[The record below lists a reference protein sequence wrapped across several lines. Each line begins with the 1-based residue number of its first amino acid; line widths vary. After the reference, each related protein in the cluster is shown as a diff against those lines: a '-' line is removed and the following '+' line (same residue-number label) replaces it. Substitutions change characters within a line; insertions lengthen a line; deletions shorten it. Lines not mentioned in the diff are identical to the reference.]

1 MTRLAEAMA
10 AGAERMAA
18 WADLLDAINVFPV
31 ADADTGRNLVV
42 SLAPLRRLSP
52 DPAANRRRLLS
63 AARGNS
69 GNIAAA
75 HLVEF
80 LRLDG
85 AANPGGSMAGSVD
98 STSSTG
104 LAELAGAA
112 KRGRDAAWKAVG
124 DPRPGTMLTVFD
136 ALAEVCGDVSAAV
149 STEAG
154 ADGNFGRWIDP
165 LAAAVARTPELL
177 PELREAGVVD
187 AGALGVFAFWEG
199 FLAAFLSAEAPLLP
213 LTERFGDGLRL
224 TNGFRAEGE
233 SGRCV
238 QAVVRPRADRRDEA
252 AAALRDLGESVVVT
266 GEADRLRV
274 HLHAENG
281 AALRKRLEESLGP
294 VEEWSEESLASPAE
308 PVETIGPVHLMT
320 DAAGSIDRETA
331 WRLGITLLDS
341 LVVAG
346 DEALPETRFDPAEV
360 YRRMRAGVRVSTAQ
374 ASTFERHQHYESV
387 LSRYDRVL
395 YLCVGS
401 AYTGNFAA
409 AEAWKRDHDPENRLT
424 VVESG
429 AASGRLAVM
438 VRATARALP
447 GLETA
452 EAAERFVR
460 SAIDRADELVFLD
473 QLRFLAAGGRM
484 SRTGAFFG
492 DLFHM
497 KPVITPAADGARKA
511 GVVRNR
517 AAQLRFALERLAA
530 AREDGPL
537 EMILL
542 EFSDNRDWVET
553 VAAPPIR
560 ERFPEVEMDIVPL
573 SLTSGAHMG
582 PGTWGVAFL
591 RAAKEND

>member
-1 MTRLAEAMA
+1 MSRLAESMA
-10 AGAERMAA
+10 AGAERMSA

-42 SLAPLRRLSP
+42 SLAPLRRLGP
-52 DPAANRRRLLS
+52 DPEANRRRLLS

-75 HLVEF
+75 HLAEF
-80 LRLDG
+80 LSLDG
-85 AANPGGSMAGSVD
+85 AADPGDSMADSVD
-98 STSSTG
+98 STGPAG

-136 ALAEVCGDVSAAV
+136 ALWEVSAMI
-149 STEAG
+149 STEPG
-154 ADGNFGRWIDP
+154 ADGDFGRWIDP
-165 LAAAVARTPELL
+165 LAEAVARTPDLL
-177 PELREAGVVD
+177 PELRAAGVVD
-187 AGALGVFAFWEG
+187 AGALGAFAFWEG
-199 FLAAFLSAEAPLLP
+199 FLSVYLSVTEPLPP

-224 TNGFRAEGE
+224 ADGFRAEAE

-238 QAVVRPRADRRDEA
+238 QAVVRPWAERRDEA
-252 AAALRDLGESVVVT
+252 AAVLQELGESVVVT

-274 HLHAENG
+274 HLHAEDG
-281 AALRKRLEESLGP
+281 AALRARLEESLGP
-294 VEEWSEESLASPAE
+294 VEEWSEESLASTAE
-308 PVETIGPVHLMT
+308 PVEEAGPVHLMT

-331 WRLGITLLDS
+331 RRLGITLLDS
-341 LVVAG
+341 LIVAG

-360 YRRMRAGVRVSTAQ
+360 YRQMRAGVRVSTAQ

-409 AEAWKRDHDPENRLT
+409 AEAWKRDHDLENRLT
-424 VVESG
+424 VVDTG
-429 AASGRLAVM
+429 AASGRLAAI
-438 VRATARALP
+438 VRSTARALP

-452 EAAERFVR
+452 GDAERYAR
-460 SAIDRADELVFLD
+460 SAVDRADELVFLD

-484 SRTGAFFG
+484 SRAGAFFG
-492 DLFHM
+492 DLLHM

-517 AAQLRFALERLAA
+517 AGQLRFALERLDA
-530 AREDGPL
+530 ARENGPL

-542 EFSDNRDWVET
+542 EFSDNREWVET
-553 VAAPPIR
+553 AAAPAVR
-560 ERFPEVEMDIVPL
+560 ERFPEVEMDIIPL

-582 PGTWGVAFL
+582 PGTWGVAYL
-591 RAAKEND
+591 RAASEDK